1 MVETLT
7 HRTTCEAPRCDA
19 LAAELVVVRDV
30 AEQYPGL
37 AAPDGAV
44 RLILCAA
51 CAGQVLDTVR
61 RAAPAAALH
70 VLPVG

>member
-44 RLILCAA
+44 RLVLCPE
-51 CAGQVLDTVR
+51 CAGQVLDAVR
-61 RAAPAAALH
+61 HNAPAAL
-70 VLPVG
+70 LLSYPVG